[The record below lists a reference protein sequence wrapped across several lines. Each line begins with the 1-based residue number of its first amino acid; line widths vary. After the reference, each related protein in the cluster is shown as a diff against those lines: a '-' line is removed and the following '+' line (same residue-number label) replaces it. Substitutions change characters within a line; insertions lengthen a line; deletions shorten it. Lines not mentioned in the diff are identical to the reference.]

1 MGKNHCIGSC
11 KFFIIYNNHNWLLFF
26 FEVVLTGR
34 GCYFNFD
41 KFVKK
46 NGMCSIL
53 EMEKFG
59 QGERRE
65 APPNNGI
72 PKGDLFDFFEV
83 LLVFIWGINWNLLSF
98 FGVECITDRKN
109 IYIAANTSLEKER
122 KISRRRRILS
132 VWIRIS
138 DRVFLSLDNK

>member
-1 MGKNHCIGSC
+1 MTS
-11 KFFIIYNNHNWLLFF
+11 FFFF
-26 FEVVLTGR
+26 FEVVLTAG

-41 KFVKK
+41 KFVTK

-83 LLVFIWGINWNLLSF
+83 LLVFI
-98 FGVECITDRKN
+98 
-109 IYIAANTSLEKER
+109 
-122 KISRRRRILS
+122 
-132 VWIRIS
+132 
-138 DRVFLSLDNK
+138 

>member
-1 MGKNHCIGSC
+1 
-11 KFFIIYNNHNWLLFF
+11 
-26 FEVVLTGR
+26 
-34 GCYFNFD
+34 
-41 KFVKK
+41 
-46 NGMCSIL
+46 MCSIL

-83 LLVFIWGINWNLLSF
+83 LLVFICGLNWNLLSF
-98 FGVECITDRKN
+98 FGVECITDRKKK
-109 IYIAANTSLEKER
+109 YIAVTTSLEKEQ
-122 KISRRRRILS
+122 KISGRRRILS